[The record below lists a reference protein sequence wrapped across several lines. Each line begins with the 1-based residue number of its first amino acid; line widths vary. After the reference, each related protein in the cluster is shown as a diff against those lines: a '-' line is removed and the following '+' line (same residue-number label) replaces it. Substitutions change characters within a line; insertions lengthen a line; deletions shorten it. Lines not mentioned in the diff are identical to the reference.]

1 VVAITTKQ
9 MVEERAHTIPD
20 DLPLGD
26 FFRRNFDDPSQPGP
40 QRHRRALG
48 SGFMISSDGYIVTNN
63 HVVENASEIQV
74 LFRDKAN
81 VPAKLV
87 GRDPATDIAVLKI
100 DPRPNMTTA
109 SWGDSDAVEPGAWTI
124 AIGSPFGLGGTVTIG
139 VLSARSRDI
148 EAGPYDDFLQTD
160 ASINQ
165 GNSGGPLFNARGE
178 VIGVN
183 TAIFSPSGGN
193 IGIGF
198 AVPSKSAQA
207 VTDQLIRSGKVER
220 GYLGVRLQDL
230 TQSIARALGLRD
242 SNGALVTVA
251 VPGGPADKAGIKA
264 GDVVTRFNNEPV
276 ASARDLSVAV
286 AGQKPG
292 TEAAIVVYR
301 DGRSHNLKG
310 SIGQQ
315 QDDRTAQTG
324 TIPEQDT
331 GKRLGLALAPVP
343 DGARSKLGMA
353 PSAGGLV
360 VQRVEPNSPAAE
372 NGIKAGDVIVSANG
386 RDVSGPAQVAE
397 EWAKSQQQDRPIL
410 LRLNREGH
418 QAFVAVEP

>member
-1 VVAITTKQ
+1 
-9 MVEERAHTIPD
+9 M
-20 DLPLGD
+20 
-26 FFRRNFDDPSQPGP
+26 
-40 QRHRRALG
+40 
-48 SGFMISSDGYIVTNN
+48 
-63 HVVENASEIQV
+63 
-74 LFRDKAN
+74 
-81 VPAKLV
+81 
-87 GRDPATDIAVLKI
+87 
-100 DPRPNMTTA
+100 
-109 SWGDSDAVEPGAWTI
+109 
-124 AIGSPFGLGGTVTIG
+124 TIG

-148 EAGPYDDFLQTD
+148 QAGPYDDFLQTD

-178 VIGVN
+178 VIGMN
-183 TAIFSPSGGN
+183 TARSWRSGGN
-193 IGIGF
+193 IGIIF

-242 SNGALVTVA
+242 SNRALVTVV
-251 VPGGPADKAGIKA
+251 VPGGPADKAGMKA

-353 PSAGGLV
+353 PSAGGLI
-360 VQRVEPNSPAAE
+360 VQRVERNSPAAE

-397 EWAKSQQQDRPIL
+397 EWAKSRQQEYRPFCCASIAKVTKHSSRLRPSRFFRLGPAPNGLEAERKRPPAPGNPRCHPSGGRAGLGELRFARL
-410 LRLNREGH
+410 LFH
-418 QAFVAVEP
+418 